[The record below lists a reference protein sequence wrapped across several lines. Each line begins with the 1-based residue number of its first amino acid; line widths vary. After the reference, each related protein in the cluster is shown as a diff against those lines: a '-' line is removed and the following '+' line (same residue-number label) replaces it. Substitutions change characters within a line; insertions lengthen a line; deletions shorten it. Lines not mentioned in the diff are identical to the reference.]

1 MIEARTLDGLKQLLA
16 DHNKVVVDFWSPN
29 CGPCKA
35 FAPVFEKVEGEML
48 RLAEAATQDQKE
60 FESVLFV
67 KCNVA
72 EASEVIREFG
82 LKAVPTILG
91 FSGGVKTSDK
101 TGMLNEQAFFTF
113 VQAI

>member
-1 MIEARTLDGLKQLLA
+1 MIEARTLDGLKQILM
-16 DHNKVVVDFWSPN
+16 DHSKVVVDFWSPT

-35 FAPVFEKVEGEML
+35 FAPVFEKVS
-48 RLAEAATQDQKE
+48 KE
-60 FESVLFV
+60 IDDTVFV

-72 EASEVIREFG
+72 EAKEVIAEFG
-82 LKAVPTILG
+82 LRAVPTILG
-91 FSGGVKTSDK
+91 FKDGVKTNDK

>member
-1 MIEARTLDGLKQLLA
+1 MIEARTLAALKQIIA
-16 DHNKVVVDFWSPN
+16 ENTKVVVDFWSPT

-35 FAPVFEKVEGEML
+35 FAPVFEKVS
-48 RLAEAATQDQKE
+48 KE
-60 FESVLFV
+60 VNDTMFV

-72 EASEVIREFG
+72 EASEVIKEFG
-82 LKAVPTILG
+82 LKAVPTLIG
-91 FSGGVKTSDK
+91 FNEGVKTSDK

>member
-1 MIEARTLDGLKQLLA
+1 MIEARTLAALKQLLT
-16 DHNKVVVDFWSPN
+16 DHNKVVVDFWSPT

-35 FAPVFEKVEGEML
+35 FAPVFEKVERQVSQLVNEAHERQEEM
-48 RLAEAATQDQKE
+48 
-60 FESVLFV
+60 ESTLFV

-91 FSGGVKTSDK
+91 FTGGVKSADK

>member
-1 MIEARTLDGLKQLLA
+1 MIEARTLAALKQLLT
-16 DHNKVVVDFWSPN
+16 DHNKVVVDFWSPT

-35 FAPVFEKVEGEML
+35 FAPVFEKVESEMM
-48 RLAEAATQDQKE
+48 RLSEAANQEQKE

-91 FSGGVKTSDK
+91 FTGGVKTADK
-101 TGMLNEQAFFTF
+101 TGMLNESTFFSF
-113 VQAI
+113 VQTI